1 MARTRPDDDFDND
14 DRPQRPRN
22 RDRDEDEEE
31 DRPRRSSGSRRD
43 RDDGDGPVKKG
54 LSILGVLSLIQGI
67 LALLVSFIPCIGAFA
82 IIGGVIGLLLGVI
95 GLIVA
100 GKSNHGKGLPIAG
113 IIVSIIS
120 MIIAGIWILFMAG
133 MSTVTPP
140 TLTMPTVTISTT
152 SMPTTSTPST
162 GAVKV
167 EAAKLLEDYADDED
181 KANKTYKGKTLEV
194 SGVMT
199 TVNSADKKAVV
210 VRMQIESGKEKFVE
224 IRLTPEASKL
234 AGDLKKGQKATFKG
248 TCAGLQDDEFIL
260 VETAGLVK

>member
-1 MARTRPDDDFDND
+1 MARTRPDDDFDTD

-22 RDRDEDEEE
+22 RDRDEDEDE

-43 RDDGDGPVKKG
+43 RDDGDGPAKKG

-133 MSTVTPP
+133 MSAVTPS
-140 TLTMPTVTISTT
+140 TLTTSTGTMPTVT
-152 SMPTTSTPST
+152 MPTSGT
-162 GAVKV
+162 GTVKV

-181 KANKTYKGKTLEV
+181 KASKAYKGKTLEV

-199 TVNSADKKAVV
+199 TVNSADKKAIV
-210 VRMQIESGKEKFVE
+210 VRMQSESGKEKFVE

-248 TCAGLQDDEFIL
+248 TCAGLQDDEYIL
-260 VETAGLVK
+260 VENAGIAK